1 MTAPKVIATSTSREG
16 RKEAEAPLQEP
27 EPEPR
32 KDESCSQF
40 HSVNDMN
47 GDFCPAE
54 NKQHF
59 LEMGVGEGDEDPS
72 VGVDEVDTETQVEAT
87 EVALP
92 SEDFTMEDEEAEH
105 LALADDLAKLE
116 AEIALAEQLLN
127 PEDPQDPEE
136 PEPAAELLASVPMV
150 SCQSFN
156 LLKVVFSSMLWS
168 TFLWFE
174 MTEWW
179 WTCTDG
185 MRCIHKSCT
194 LTSVSSRQLKLLA

>member
-1 MTAPKVIATSTSREG
+1 MTAPKVMYSTSREG
-16 RKEAEAPLQEP
+16 PEAEAQLQEP

-47 GDFCPAE
+47 GGFSAE
-54 NKQHF
+54 KKHL
-59 LEMGVGEGDEDPS
+59 LEMGVGEGDEDES
-72 VGVDEVDTETQVEAT
+72 VGVDLDLKDPEVNTETPVEAT

-92 SEDFTMEDEEAEH
+92 SDFTMEDEEEH
-105 LALADDLAKLE
+105 LALANDLAKLE

-127 PEDPQDPEE
+127 PEDPEDPEE

-156 LLKVVFSSMLWS
+156 LLKVVFSSMLWN
-168 TFLWFE
+168 TFL
-174 MTEWW
+174 
-179 WTCTDG
+179 
-185 MRCIHKSCT
+185 
-194 LTSVSSRQLKLLA
+194 